1 MSLGTKILKLREI
14 RTNSHQNRCEKKDD
28 FEHNLAKFAEISEI
42 QQNMPN
48 RKRLMTFCEKI
59 GLGAVQRNANLVDLE
74 KSQQIEYLLAKIG
87 VDTAENEPLQ
97 IKVGGHSTHLFNSL
111 PTRPSST

>member
-59 GLGAVQRNANLVDLE
+59 GLGAVQRNANLVDFE
-74 KSQQIEYLLAKIG
+74 KILQKLNEYFGCK
-87 VDTAENEPLQ
+87 N
-97 IKVGGHSTHLFNSL
+97 
-111 PTRPSST
+111 RC